1 MSNKDTKIDEKKDKI
16 KNEELKVS
24 NKMKS
29 DEASLFV
36 VNEII
41 HEKRR

>member
-1 MSNKDTKIDEKKDKI
+1 MSNKDTKIDEKKDEI

-29 DEASLFV
+29 IKASLFV
-36 VNEII
+36 VNKII
-41 HEKRR
+41 NEKRR